1 MGEAG
6 FERIRK
12 SVTSRQNTVAQY
24 IVMRPIMDLC
34 GQSTRRPGV
43 RVSWWWWD
51 QAGMNLGGGK
61 EKGVRGSNG
70 FGVRFGI
77 GLGCGPGRGG
87 GVKWSERVKCIGV
100 EGCRRATPLE
110 CKQEESAE
118 GGNEVAKLT

>member
-51 QAGMNLGGGK
+51 QAGMNLGGAKKRVSEEATVLESDLESDLGADLVG
-61 EKGVRGSNG
+61 EEESSGASGSN
-70 FGVRFGI
+70 V
-77 GLGCGPGRGG
+77 LEWRGAE
-87 GVKWSERVKCIGV
+87 ER
-100 EGCRRATPLE
+100 PP
-110 CKQEESAE
+110 
-118 GGNEVAKLT
+118 